1 MPKST
6 YVVQRSTTINAD
18 PESIY
23 DQVADFNEWLRWSPW
38 EDLDPNQQR
47 TFSGAGSGLGARY
60 AWSGNRKAGSG
71 TMEVTDADRPSKV
84 RIALEFEK
92 PFRSSN
98 TTEFLI
104 SSQSA
109 GSSLVTWKMT
119 GPRTLG
125 VKIMSIF
132 TSMDSMI
139 GKDFE
144 KGLAKLKSVVE
155 AGPRS

>member
-1 MPKST
+1 MAG
-6 YVVQRSTTINAD
+6 Q
-18 PESIY
+18 
-23 DQVADFNEWLRWSPW
+23 QV
-38 EDLDPNQQR
+38 
-47 TFSGAGSGLGARY
+47 T
-60 AWSGNRKAGSG
+60 K
-71 TMEVTDADRPSKV
+71 MEITDADRPSKV

-92 PFRSSN
+92 PFKSSN
-98 TTEFLI
+98 TTQFSI
-104 SSQSA
+104 TPQSA

-132 TSMDSMI
+132 TTMDSMI

-155 AGPRS
+155 AAPQS